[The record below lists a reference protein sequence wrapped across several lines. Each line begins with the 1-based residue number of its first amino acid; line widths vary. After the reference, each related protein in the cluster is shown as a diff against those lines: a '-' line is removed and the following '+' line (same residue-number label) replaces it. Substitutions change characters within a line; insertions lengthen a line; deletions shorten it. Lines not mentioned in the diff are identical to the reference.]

1 MRFQT
6 VKIKQSKSF
15 VKTKDLDCLIQ
26 TKEKSFV
33 NSQKKCMSEFK
44 MASHQILKV
53 GTPVVLVHIHFEPLH
68 AFDNFERVRL
78 FHYS

>member
-33 NSQKKCMSEFK
+33 NSQKKM
-44 MASHQILKV
+44 HV
-53 GTPVVLVHIHFEPLH
+53 GIQNGQPP
-68 AFDNFERVRL
+68 NFEGWDTGCTGT
-78 FHYS
+78 YSF